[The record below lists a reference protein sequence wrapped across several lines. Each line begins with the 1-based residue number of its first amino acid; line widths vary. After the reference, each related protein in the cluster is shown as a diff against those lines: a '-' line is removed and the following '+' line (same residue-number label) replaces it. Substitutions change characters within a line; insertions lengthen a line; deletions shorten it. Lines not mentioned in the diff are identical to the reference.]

1 MRMFKTILAQFLA
14 MGVKMHDKD
23 LVEIVLNALP
33 RNFFNILFN
42 QCLE

>member
-1 MRMFKTILAQFLA
+1 MRVFKTILAQFLA

-23 LVEIVLNALP
+23 FIEIVLNALL
-33 RNFFNILFN
+33 RKFLNILFN